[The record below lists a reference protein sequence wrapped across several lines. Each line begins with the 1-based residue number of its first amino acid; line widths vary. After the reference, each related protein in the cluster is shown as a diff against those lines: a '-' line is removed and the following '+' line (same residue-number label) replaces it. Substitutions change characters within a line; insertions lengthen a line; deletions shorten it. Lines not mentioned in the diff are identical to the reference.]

1 MDYCA
6 CLSANVCLF
15 GAGGGVVASMG
26 LGTLATLLIPVPF
39 SSLDTAA
46 VDCHIVLNNVS
57 AKRNTMNG
65 V

>member
-1 MDYCA
+1 M
-6 CLSANVCLF
+6 
-15 GAGGGVVASMG
+15 VASMG

-46 VDCHIVLNNVS
+46 VDCHIVLNNDS